1 MRFWTSSYGP
11 AGVCQ
16 LRRAGP
22 AVAASAA
29 VYNTCTTIKGSKQQ
43 MAKTAIIG
51 GTGVTNMPGLTLN
64 YREMVKTI
72 YGAPSSPLIHG
83 SINDC
88 DVIFLARHGRRHT
101 IPPHMVNYRA
111 NIKALHEVGVTHVIA
126 LAAVGGISD
135 ECKEQSLVVPDQI
148 IDYTYDRL
156 HTYHG
161 AKHDKFE
168 NIDFTEPYSGSIRQQ
183 LISSAETLKLPL
195 ITSGVY
201 GATQGP
207 RLETAAEIKRMEND
221 GCTIVG
227 MTGMPEASLARELGL
242 EYACCAMVVNRAAGK
257 VPTGISFSEIEK
269 NLKGGVDRVQK
280 LIAEVL
286 KRGL

>member
-1 MRFWTSSYGP
+1 
-11 AGVCQ
+11 
-16 LRRAGP
+16 
-22 AVAASAA
+22 
-29 VYNTCTTIKGSKQQ
+29 

-83 SINDC
+83 SINNC

-101 IPPHMVNYRA
+101 IPPHMINYRA
-111 NIKALHEVGVTHVIA
+111 NVKALQEVGVTHVIA
-126 LAAVGGISD
+126 LAAVGGIAESCG
-135 ECKEQSLVVPDQI
+135 EKSLVIPDQI
-148 IDYTYDRL
+148 IDYTYDRS
-156 HTYHG
+156 HTFHG

-168 NIDFTEPYSGSIRQQ
+168 HIDFTEPYSAKIRQQ
-183 LISSAETLKLPL
+183 LIESAQALKLPAV
-195 ITSGVY
+195 TEGVY
-201 GATQGP
+201 GVTQGP
-207 RLETAAEIKRMEND
+207 RLETTAEINRMEKD

-257 VPTGISFSEIEK
+257 VSTGINFQQIEK
-269 NLKGGVDRVQK
+269 NLLGGVDQMQK

-286 KRGL
+286 SNGL

>member
-1 MRFWTSSYGP
+1 
-11 AGVCQ
+11 
-16 LRRAGP
+16 
-22 AVAASAA
+22 
-29 VYNTCTTIKGSKQQ
+29 

-88 DVIFLARHGRRHT
+88 DIIFLARHGRRHT
-101 IPPHMVNYRA
+101 IPPHMINYRA
-111 NIKALHEVGVTHVIA
+111 NIKALQEVGVTKVIA
-126 LAAVGGISD
+126 LAAVGGIADS
-135 ECKEQSLVVPDQI
+135 CTEQSLVIPDQI
-148 IDYTYDRL
+148 IDYTYERS
-156 HTYHG
+156 HTFHG
-161 AKHDKFE
+161 ARHDKFE
-168 NIDFTEPYSGSIRQQ
+168 HIDFTEPYSAKIREQ
-183 LISSAETLKLPL
+183 LITSAKALNLRVA
-195 ITSGVY
+195 TSGVY
-201 GATQGP
+201 GVTQGP
-207 RLETAAEIKRMEND
+207 RLETAAEIRRMEND

-257 VPTGISFSEIEK
+257 VPTGINFSDVEK
-269 NLKGGVDRVQK
+269 NLKDGVDQVQK

-286 KRGL
+286 TSGL

>member
-1 MRFWTSSYGP
+1 
-11 AGVCQ
+11 
-16 LRRAGP
+16 
-22 AVAASAA
+22 
-29 VYNTCTTIKGSKQQ
+29 

-51 GTGVTNMPGLTLN
+51 GTGVAHMPGLTLK

-101 IPPHMVNYRA
+101 IPPHMINYRA
-111 NIKALHEVGVTHVIA
+111 NVKALQEVGVTHVIA
-126 LAAVGGISD
+126 LAAVSGIAD
-135 ECKEQSLVVPDQI
+135 GCNERSLVIPDQI
-148 IDYTYDRL
+148 IDYTYDRS
-156 HTYHG
+156 HTFHG

-168 NIDFTEPYSGSIRQQ
+168 HIDFTRPYSSQVRQQ
-183 LISSAETLKLPL
+183 LINAAQSLNLPVV
-195 ITSGVY
+195 TSGVY
-201 GATQGP
+201 GVTQGP

-242 EYACCAMVVNRAAGK
+242 EYACCAMVVNRASGK
-257 VPTGISFSEIEK
+257 VPTGIDFSTREN
-269 NLKGGVDRVQK
+269 NLKGGVDQVQK
-280 LIAEVL
+280 LIAEL
-286 KRGL
+286 LSTGFQ